1 MFIDLYGIRSY
12 FLVFGLG
19 QPNRNGKNVLSDHFS
34 SKRKKPSLRF
44 CYCVW
49 LRGKHLSFK
58 VCSCKLFSGRVERK
72 KHSVLDIR

>member
-34 SKRKKPSLRF
+34 SKRKNL
-44 CYCVW
+44 
-49 LRGKHLSFK
+49 
-58 VCSCKLFSGRVERK
+58 LFGFVI
-72 KHSVLDIR
+72 VYG